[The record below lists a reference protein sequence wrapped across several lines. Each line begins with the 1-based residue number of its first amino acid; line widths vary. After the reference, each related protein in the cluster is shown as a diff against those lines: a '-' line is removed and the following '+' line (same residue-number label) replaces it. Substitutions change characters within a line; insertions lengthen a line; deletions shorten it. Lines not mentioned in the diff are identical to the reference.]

1 MLKSDP
7 CRTPSTFVVIVLSV
21 VAAAF
26 FAGAETALTAASRAR
41 MHALETAGDKR
52 AKLVTRLIGMRGR
65 LISAM
70 LLGGQFVT
78 IGSSAIATS
87 VLLEAFGDRGVWA
100 ATAIM
105 TALIVVFG
113 EVMPKTIAIAYPDRV
128 SLLIAPLVL
137 FFVTRFR
144 SDRERGRSA
153 GARRPAA
160 VRRLARRSATPGV
173 SGHEELM
180 GAVDILHREG
190 EVERDER
197 DMFGGLLELS
207 EIPVSDVMIHRTKMR
222 LIDAD
227 LPPEELVREVIAS
240 PYTRMPLW
248 RGEPDNIIGVLHAK
262 DLLRAYVAAGG
273 DASKL
278 NIADLTLEP
287 WFIPES
293 TTLRDQL
300 QAFLRRKTHSA
311 LVVDEYGVVQG
322 LITLEDIIEEIVGD
336 IRDEHDVAVQGVR
349 KQRDGSVVVDGSATI
364 RELNRAMG
372 WNLPDDEAATVAGL
386 VIHEARSIPEPRQ
399 TFSFHGFRFEVLR
412 KQRNRIAALRI
423 TPLAPRARSPGPSAR
438 KAKRRPM
445 TEAGPDRQAS
455 ADASARRPL
464 PVRRDIPI

>member
-1 MLKSDP
+1 MPISVDIA
-7 CRTPSTFVVIVLSV
+7 VIVASI

-41 MHALETAGDKR
+41 MHALEMAGDKR

-87 VLLEAFGDRGVWA
+87 LLLDLYGDHGVWA

-137 FFVTRFR
+137 FFVNVFGPIVSAVETLV
-144 SDRERGRSA
+144 RGML
-153 GARRPAA
+153 
-160 VRRLARRSATPGV
+160 RLCGVSLTEKDPGV
-173 SGHEELM
+173 TGHEELM

-190 EVERDER
+190 GVEREER
-197 DMFGGLLELS
+197 DMFGGLLELA
-207 EIPVSDVMIHRTKMR
+207 EIPVSDVMVHRTKMQ

-227 LPPEELVREVIAS
+227 LPPDELVREAIAS

-278 NIADLTLEP
+278 KIAELALEP

-300 QAFLRRKTHSA
+300 QAFLLRKTHSA

-336 IRDEHDVAVQGVR
+336 IRDEHDEAVLGVR
-349 KQRDGSVVVDGSATI
+349 KQRDGSVVVDGSVTI
-364 RELNRAMG
+364 RDLNRTMG
-372 WNLPDDEAATVAGL
+372 WSLPDEEAATVAGL
-386 VIHEARSIPEPRQ
+386 VIHEARAIPEPRQ

-412 KQRNRIAALRI
+412 KQRNRIAALRV
-423 TPLAPRARSPGPSAR
+423 TPLAPRDAGA
-438 KAKRRPM
+438 KAFNQEGETAM
-445 TEAGPDRQAS
+445 
-455 ADASARRPL
+455 
-464 PVRRDIPI
+464 RD

>member
-1 MLKSDP
+1 MSYGAAI
-7 CRTPSTFVVIVLSV
+7 VIIVLSIA
-21 VAAAF
+21 AAAF

-41 MHALETAGDKR
+41 MHALEMAGDNR

-78 IGSSAIATS
+78 IGASAIATS
-87 VLLEAFGDRGVWA
+87 VLVDLYGDHGVWA
-100 ATAIM
+100 ATIIM

-128 SLLIAPLVL
+128 SLLIAPPVL
-137 FFVTRFR
+137 FFVTVFGPIV
-144 SDRERGRSA
+144 SAVVALVRGIL
-153 GARRPAA
+153 
-160 VRRLARRSATPGV
+160 RLCGVSLLELGPGV

-207 EIPVSDVMIHRTKMR
+207 EIPVSDVMVHRTKMR

-248 RGEPDNIIGVLHAK
+248 RGEPDNIVGVLHAK

-278 NIADLTLEP
+278 DIADLTLEP

-322 LITLEDIIEEIVGD
+322 LVTLEDIIEEIVGD
-336 IRDEHDVAVQGVR
+336 IRDEHDVPVQGLR

-364 RELNRAMG
+364 RDLNRAMD
-372 WNLPDDEAATVAGL
+372 WSLPDDEAATVAGL

-399 TFSFHGFRFEVLR
+399 TFSFYGFRFEVLR

-423 TPLAPRARSPGPSAR
+423 APLAARETGMRAIDQDGDPSAH
-438 KAKRRPM
+438 
-445 TEAGPDRQAS
+445 D
-455 ADASARRPL
+455 
-464 PVRRDIPI
+464 

>member
-1 MLKSDP
+1 MSYTLDI
-7 CRTPSTFVVIVLSV
+7 VVIVLSV
-21 VAAAF
+21 AAAAF

-52 AKLVTRLIGMRGR
+52 AKLVTRLIGARGR

-87 VLLEAFGDRGVWA
+87 VLLGLFGDHGVWA
-100 ATAIM
+100 ATVIM

-137 FFVTRFR
+137 FFVRIFGPIV
-144 SDRERGRSA
+144 SAVEILVRGIL
-153 GARRPAA
+153 
-160 VRRLARRSATPGV
+160 RLCGVSLGHHDFGV

-207 EIPVSDVMIHRTKMR
+207 EIPVSDVMVHRTKMR

-262 DLLRAYVAAGG
+262 DLLRAYVGAGG

-287 WFIPES
+287 WFIPEFDDAARPAPGV
-293 TTLRDQL
+293 LEPKDPFGARG
-300 QAFLRRKTHSA
+300 RR
-311 LVVDEYGVVQG
+311 
-322 LITLEDIIEEIVGD
+322 
-336 IRDEHDVAVQGVR
+336 IRR
-349 KQRDGSVVVDGSATI
+349 
-364 RELNRAMG
+364 RAG
-372 WNLPDDEAATVAGL
+372 AG
-386 VIHEARSIPEPRQ
+386 HA
-399 TFSFHGFRFEVLR
+399 
-412 KQRNRIAALRI
+412 
-423 TPLAPRARSPGPSAR
+423 
-438 KAKRRPM
+438 
-445 TEAGPDRQAS
+445 
-455 ADASARRPL
+455 
-464 PVRRDIPI
+464 

>member
-1 MLKSDP
+1 MNVPLAILI
-7 CRTPSTFVVIVLSV
+7 IVGGLA
-21 VAAAF
+21 AAAF

-41 MHALETAGDKR
+41 MQALETGGDKR
-52 AKLVTRLIGMRGR
+52 AALANRLIAQRGR

-78 IGSSAIATS
+78 IAASAYTTS
-87 VLLEAFGDRGVWA
+87 VLVVAIGDRGVVY
-100 ATAIM
+100 ATFIM
-105 TALIVVFG
+105 TTLIVIFG
-113 EVMPKTIAIAYPDRV
+113 EVLPKMVAIAYPDRV
-128 SLLIAPLVL
+128 SLLIAPLVS
-137 FFVTRFR
+137 FFVTVFGPIV
-144 SDRERGRSA
+144 SAVEIFVRG
-153 GARRPAA
+153 
-160 VRRLARRSATPGV
+160 VLRLCGFSLGHHDPGV

-207 EIPVSDVMIHRTKMR
+207 EIPVSDVMVHRTKMR

-273 DASKL
+273 DAGKL
-278 NIADLTLEP
+278 SIADLTLEP

-300 QAFLRRKTHSA
+300 QEFLRRKTHSA

-349 KQRDGSVVVDGSATI
+349 KQRDGSIVVDGSATI
-364 RELNRAMG
+364 RELNRAVG

-423 TPLAPRARSPGPSAR
+423 TPLVPRTESSRAVGQEGETAPH
-438 KAKRRPM
+438 
-445 TEAGPDRQAS
+445 D
-455 ADASARRPL
+455 
-464 PVRRDIPI
+464 